1 MYEIKFHP
9 LVESDL
15 KELNNSVRIE
25 VFKKLKKVQQ
35 SPEIGELLGNKNNMN
50 LTGLRKV
57 YVYKKQVRI
66 VYEIRD
72 NILVVNVIAIGK
84 REEMEVYKKA
94 QQRR

>member
-15 KELNNSVRIE
+15 KELNNSVWIE

-66 VYEIRD
+66 CIVKYSK
-72 NILVVNVIAIGK
+72 GW
-84 REEMEVYKKA
+84 
-94 QQRR
+94 